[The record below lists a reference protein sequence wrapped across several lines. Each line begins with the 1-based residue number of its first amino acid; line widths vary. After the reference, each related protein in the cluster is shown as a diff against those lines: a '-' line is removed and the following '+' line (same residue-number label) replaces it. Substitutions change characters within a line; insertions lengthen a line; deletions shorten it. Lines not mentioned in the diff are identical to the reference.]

1 VDDTGGRTVP
11 PRPFYVGLPSA
22 IATRPDAPSARSLN
36 VKKDMATDESVLFP
50 SRVRM
55 EVLAQ
60 HAFLREL
67 MEQTLTSTTRGL
79 QAEGPSVGELA
90 TSARELQR
98 TFRAHLN
105 FEERALLPILATEE
119 CWGPERA
126 RELLDEHARQRAE
139 LDTIIEG
146 IELGWDRERLA
157 FTVRSLVVDLLRDMR
172 DEEDGLGA
180 SEILDRPVVYAT
192 LLTDS
197 IAKHR

>member
-1 VDDTGGRTVP
+1 
-11 PRPFYVGLPSA
+11 
-22 IATRPDAPSARSLN
+22 
-36 VKKDMATDESVLFP
+36 
-50 SRVRM
+50 VRM

-79 QAEGPSVGELA
+79 QPEGPSAGELA
-90 TSARELQR
+90 TCARELQS

-146 IELGWDRERLA
+146 IELGWDQQRLA
-157 FTVRSLVVDLLRDMR
+157 VTVRSLVVDLLRDMN

-180 SEILDRPVVYAT
+180 SELLDQPVVYST
-192 LLTDS
+192 LLMDS